1 MRDLPVLLSGY
12 RCTVV
17 DPPCPKTRDDG
28 AGGQVVVTDRNGVT
42 QFVVSLF
49 VKQRVA
55 VGERAPKGEEIK
67 VTLATDP
74 GPGFEEDTRVE
85 LVDPRIN
92 AYQID
97 SPDGRSISGLAFK
110 AVGLKPAA
118 PAPIPASS
126 SSAFG
131 SSGSSAKGGGDK

>member
-17 DPPCPKTRDDG
+17 DPPSPKTRDDG
-28 AGGQVVVTDRNGVT
+28 AGGQLVVTDRNGVT

-55 VGERAPKGEEIK
+55 AGERAPKGEEIK

-74 GPGFEEDTRVE
+74 GPGFDEDTRVE
-85 LVDPRIN
+85 LVDPRISP
-92 AYQID
+92 YQIA
-97 SPDGRSISGLAFK
+97 SG
-110 AVGLKPAA
+110 G
-118 PAPIPASS
+118 
-126 SSAFG
+126 AFG
-131 SSGSSAKGGGDK
+131 TGVQGCRFTRRTHGLS

>member
-1 MRDLPVLLSGY
+1 MTIRDLPVVLSGF

-17 DPPCPKTRDDG
+17 DPPRPKTRDDG

-42 QFVVSLF
+42 QFVVALF

-55 VGERAPKGEEIK
+55 PGERSPKGEEIK

-85 LVDPRIN
+85 LIAPMLN
-92 AYQID
+92 AY
-97 SPDGRSISGLAFK
+97 SIEGPR
-110 AVGLKPAA
+110 GT
-118 PAPIPASS
+118 SS
-126 SSAFG
+126 SELCQCAL
-131 SSGSSAKGGGDK
+131 

>member
-1 MRDLPVLLSGY
+1 MAIKDLPVELGGY

-28 AGGQVVVTDRNGVT
+28 KGNQVTVTDRNGVV

-49 VKQRVA
+49 VKQRVQT
-55 VGERAPKGEEIK
+55 GERAPKGEEIK

-74 GPGFEEDTRVE
+74 GEGFDEDTRVE
-85 LVDPRIN
+85 LIDARLN

-97 SPDGRSISGLAFK
+97 TEDGRSISGIAFK
-110 AVGLKPAA
+110 AMGLKPVQTVRAE
-118 PAPIPASS
+118 
-126 SSAFG
+126 
-131 SSGSSAKGGGDK
+131 K

>member
-1 MRDLPVLLSGY
+1 MRDLPVMLSGY

-28 AGGQVVVTDRNGVT
+28 AGGQLVVTDRNGVT

-49 VKQRVA
+49 VKQRVQP
-55 VGERAPKGEEIK
+55 GERAPKGEEIK

-74 GPGFEEDTRVE
+74 GPGFDEDTRVE
-85 LVDPRIN
+85 LVDPRISP
-92 AYQID
+92 YQID

-110 AVGLKPAA
+110 AVGLKPAT
-118 PAPIPASS
+118 PAPLPTAPSGN
-126 SSAFG
+126 AFG
-131 SSGSSAKGGGDK
+131 SSSKGGEDK

>member
-1 MRDLPVLLSGY
+1 MAIKDLPVELGGY

-28 AGGQVVVTDRNGVT
+28 KGNEVTVTDRNGVV

-49 VKQRVA
+49 VKQRVPA
-55 VGERAPKGEEIK
+55 GERAPKGEEIK

-85 LVDPRIN
+85 LVGPRIN
-92 AYQID
+92 AYQIENE
-97 SPDGRSISGLAFK
+97 GRVISGIAFK
-110 AVGLKPAA
+110 ALGLKPATPA
-118 PAPIPASS
+118 PAPTAGTN
-126 SSAFG
+126 ARTT
-131 SSGSSAKGGGDK
+131 DNR